1 MTTLG
6 KRIRVVRGR
15 RSQTVFANF
24 LGISKGALAN
34 YEHDRS
40 SPNAKILMTICLLE
54 HIEIK
59 WLLTGEGPRY
69 QGEWKTSLMTFL
81 LVTMMD
87 HLSSYRDV
95 HTACGWKSSL
105 IKWKKTDVI
114 FYLKTKNS
122 LLIILSYITIYIII
136 DFYFANTKVMY
147 I

>member
-40 SPNAKILMTICLLE
+40 SPNAKTLMTICLLE

-69 QGEWKTSLMTFL
+69 QGGVEDKPNDVPPRDNDGPPIQLSRCPHCMWMEKLIDKMEEDRRYL
-81 LVTMMD
+81 L
-87 HLSSYRDV
+87 LEN
-95 HTACGWKSSL
+95 
-105 IKWKKTDVI
+105 KK
-114 FYLKTKNS
+114 
-122 LLIILSYITIYIII
+122 LLIDNTILHNNIHHN
-136 DFYFANTKVMY
+136 YFANTKVMY